1 MRSRPRSPGESQRGV
16 TLLEL
21 LIAVSL
27 VAVLSTGMLFAMR
40 ASVLAY
46 EKTAQHLEANR
57 RVVGVERVI
66 ASQLSGV
73 MPVAAICPALSGLSA
88 AVSFLAGTPGTLR
101 LVSSYSIG
109 EGARG
114 YPQIVEYR
122 VLPADGGGVRLVASE
137 FPYSGPQSTA
147 PYCLGTPP
155 PGARVMVL
163 ADHLAYCRIS
173 YHEPYNTNTFEETP
187 WLAVWDR
194 PVLPGAVRIEMHP
207 AAPVAG
213 SLAPLDVTVP
223 IRVTRD
229 PLIPYVDRF

>member
-1 MRSRPRSPGESQRGV
+1 MRSQLGLQRGV

-40 ASVLAY
+40 VSVLTY
-46 EKTAQHLEANR
+46 EKTAQHLEQNR
-57 RVVGVERVI
+57 RVVGVERII

-73 MPVAAICPALSGLSA
+73 MPFAAACPAPGGLPV
-88 AVSFLAGTPGTLR
+88 AVSFLAGTPGALR
-101 LVSSYSIG
+101 LVSSYSIA

-122 VLPADGGGVRLVASE
+122 VLPSEDGGVRLVASE
-137 FPYSGPQSTA
+137 FPYSGPQNTL
-147 PYCLGTPP
+147 PYCAGTPP
-155 PGARVMVL
+155 AGARVMVL

-173 YHEPYNTNTFEETP
+173 YHEPYNVNTFEETP
-187 WLAVWDR
+187 WLTVWDK
-194 PVLPGAVRIEMHP
+194 PVLPAAVRIEMRP
-207 AAPVAG
+207 GAPVAG
-213 SLAPLDVTVP
+213 ALAPLDITVP

-229 PLIPYVDRF
+229 PSIPYVDRF

>member
-1 MRSRPRSPGESQRGV
+1 MASQKGV

-40 ASVLAY
+40 ISVLTY
-46 EKTAQHLEANR
+46 EKTAQRLEENR
-57 RVVGVERVI
+57 RVVGVEHII
-66 ASQLSGV
+66 ASQLGAA
-73 MPVAAICPALSGLSA
+73 MAVASICPTPSGLPISS
-88 AVSFLAGTPGTLR
+88 SFMAGTAGVLR
-101 LVSSYSIG
+101 LVSSFSLA

-122 VLPADGGGVRLVASE
+122 VVPADAGQVRLIVVE
-137 FPYSGPQSTA
+137 HPYTGPQSLL
-147 PYCLGTPP
+147 PYCAGVPP
-155 PGARVMVL
+155 PGARAVVL

-173 YHEPYNTNTFEETP
+173 YHEPYNISTFEETP
-187 WLAVWDR
+187 WLAIWDR
-194 PVLPGAVRIEMHP
+194 PALPAAVRIEMHP

-213 SLAPLDVTVP
+213 AIAPLDITAP

-229 PLIPYVDRF
+229 PLTPYVDRF